1 MASQKNRE
9 KYVDLKINGRL
20 FPSWVVANFKEYKL
34 DDIALGDSD
43 PCSIKETNKELKK
56 YQAFIG
62 KYLDFNSPYKNL
74 LIYHGLGSGKTR
86 SAINVYNVLYNYTPG
101 WNVFILL
108 PASLKPNWEDELNE
122 YLEKEDKESRRKNIN
137 FISFNASNADK
148 AFMEAVKNSD
158 TARKNMFIIDEVH
171 KFIGNVYSNIS
182 SKQGKRAQNIYDYI
196 IQDQQENP
204 DTRVIVLSATPAAN
218 NPYEIALLY
227 NLIRPNCFPKSETQF
242 NQEFISTSNFRTIN
256 PVRKNLFQRRI
267 MGLTSYYIGSTPDYF
282 ATQKTEY
289 VYVKMNKYQE
299 DIYGYFEAE
308 EAKLAQ
314 RKKSKGIDI
323 QKLKS
328 YTRQACNFVFPY
340 MGQGITGEARPRPK
354 NFKISE
360 KLGNELLEG
369 RLDKEKDKEKY
380 YSAQDYFS
388 AIEKYMK
395 LFEELLNQLSIEDEK
410 AKHTIQDD
418 IKTCQEK
425 YKHDYQEFHEQEKK
439 KSKVYEK
446 MHECSAKM
454 LNMLFIMMKSPGP
467 ILVYSNYVLME
478 GIDIF
483 KIYMKYFNY
492 VPYDTTLN
500 DKSKDG
506 LRYAEYHGQ
515 IDKVKRYEIIKL
527 FQKEENKYGKICR
540 VILISPAG
548 AEGLSLFSV
557 RQVHIMEPYWQEVRI
572 NQTIGRAVRLCGH
585 KFLPKEERHVD
596 VYRYKSVRGDYP
608 KAKWTTDQYIED
620 MSRGKQGLITSFL
633 DAMKEAAIDCM
644 LFRPHNTLS
653 QSYKC
658 FQFDE
663 PSLFDEQISAAY
675 KDDIIDDMKMDNGLN
690 SLNSKSVRIK
700 VLKIKAVIQLD
711 PEGKKFSESEDYWYY
726 PDSGTVYDKDLFYAI
741 GKIKIDDNGTPIKID
756 ATTYVISELIP
767 IPMIKEKKPKLIAP

>member
-1 MASQKNRE
+1 MASQKYRE
-9 KYVDLKINGRL
+9 KYIDLKINGRL
-20 FPSWVVANFKEYKL
+20 FPSWIVANFKDYKL
-34 DDIALGDSD
+34 DDIALGDTD
-43 PCSIKETNKELKK
+43 PCNIKETNKELKK
-56 YQAFIG
+56 YQAFIS

-122 YLEKEDKESRRKNIN
+122 YLEKEDKESRKANIK

-158 TARKNMFIIDEVH
+158 TARKNLFIIDEVH

-196 IQDQQENP
+196 IQDQQENL

-242 NQEFISTSNFRTIN
+242 NHEFISTSNFRTIN
-256 PVRKNLFQRRI
+256 PVKKNLFQRRI

-282 ATQKTEY
+282 ASQKTEY
-289 VYVKMNKYQE
+289 VYVKMSKHQE

-314 RKKSKGIDI
+314 KKKSKGIDI

-340 MGQGITGEARPRPK
+340 MGQGITGESRPRPK

-360 KLGNELLEG
+360 KLGQELLEG

-380 YSAQDYFS
+380 YSAQDYFG

-395 LFEELLNQLSIEDEK
+395 LFEAKLNELSLEDEK
-410 AKHTIQDD
+410 AKYTIKDD
-418 IKTCQEK
+418 IKICVEK
-425 YKHDYQEFHEQEKK
+425 YENNYEEFHEQEKK
-439 KSKVYEK
+439 KSKLYEE
-446 MHECSAKM
+446 MHKCSAKM
-454 LNMLFIMMKSPGP
+454 LYILFNMMKSPGP

-492 VPYDTTLN
+492 FPYDTTIN

-506 LRYAEYHGQ
+506 LRYVEYHGQ
-515 IDKVKRYEIIKL
+515 IDKVKRYEYIKI
-527 FQKEENKYGKICR
+527 FQKEENKYGKLCK

-548 AEGLSLFSV
+548 AEGLSLYSI

-572 NQTIGRAVRLCGH
+572 NQTIGRAVRLYGH

-620 MSRGKQGLITSFL
+620 MSRGKQGLIQSFL
-633 DAMKEAAIDCM
+633 DAMKEVAIDCM
-644 LFRPHNTLS
+644 LFRPHNTLN
-653 QSYKC
+653 QDYKC
-658 FQFDE
+658 FQFE
-663 PSLFDEQISAAY
+663 ENSLFDEQISSAF
-675 KDDIIDDMKMDNGLN
+675 KEDMEDDKRMDNGLN
-690 SLNSKSVRIK
+690 SLNSKVMRIK
-700 VLKIKAVIQLD
+700 VIKIKAVMQLD
-711 PEGKKFSESEDYWYY
+711 PEGKKFSEPEDYWFY
-726 PDSGTVYDKDLFYAI
+726 PESLTIYDIDLFYAV
-741 GKIKIDDNGTPIKID
+741 GKIAVDTDGIARKLTKDIYICDKT
-756 ATTYVISELIP
+756 IP
-767 IPMIKEKKPKLIAP
+767 IPMLKEKKPKLIAP